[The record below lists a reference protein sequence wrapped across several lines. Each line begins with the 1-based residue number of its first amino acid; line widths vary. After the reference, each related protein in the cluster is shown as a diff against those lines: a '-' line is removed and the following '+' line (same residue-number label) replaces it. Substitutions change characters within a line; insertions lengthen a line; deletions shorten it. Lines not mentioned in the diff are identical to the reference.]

1 MRTDS
6 PVEFFSDP
14 FGRIHVCQDG
24 KVDAFTLSRFVELT
38 DELHAEIEDS
48 YPKCNARLNE
58 IFSDLEVN
66 KPKQRFR
73 KVERFVRCNFCTFD
87 QNPDITEQGKL
98 HLERPQCAKRGDCP
112 DEGIICMPKYSTE
125 LTASEFK
132 VLKLYFV
139 RIEIP
144 EIATRLDIH
153 PSTVEKHLKNA
164 MIRTKTH
171 SRDEL
176 VRWAV
181 EKQIIQL

>member
-1 MRTDS
+1 MKTDS
-6 PVEFFSDP
+6 PVEFFNDP
-14 FGRIHVCQDG
+14 FGRVHVCQDG
-24 KVDAFTLSRFVELT
+24 EVDAFTLSRFVALT
-38 DELHAEIEDS
+38 DEMHDEIEDS

-58 IFSDLEVN
+58 VFRELEVN

-73 KVERFVRCNFCTFD
+73 KVERFIRCNFGAFD
-87 QNPDITEQGKL
+87 HNPDVTAEGKF
-98 HLERPQCAKRGDCP
+98 HLERVACPMRGCCP
-112 DEGIICMPKYSTE
+112 DEGVICLPKYSTE
-125 LTASEFK
+125 LTAAELR
-132 VLKLYFV
+132 VLKLYFA

-144 EIATRLDIH
+144 EIAIRLDIH

>member
-1 MRTDS
+1 MKTDNS
-6 PVEFFSDP
+6 VEFFTDA
-14 FGRIHVCQDG
+14 FGCVYVCQNG
-24 KVDAFTLSRFVELT
+24 EINAFTLNRFVELT
-38 DELHAEIEDS
+38 NELHAEIEDS
-48 YPKCNARLNE
+48 YPKCNDRLNE
-58 IFSDLEVN
+58 IFRDLDVN

-73 KVERFVRCNFCTFD
+73 KVERFIRCNFGTFD
-87 QNPDITEQGKL
+87 HNPDVTAQGKF
-98 HLERPQCAKRGDCP
+98 HLERVTCPMRGNCT
-112 DEGIICMPKYSTE
+112 DEGIICLPRYSVELTVTE
-125 LTASEFK
+125 LR

-176 VRWAV
+176 VRWAI